1 MRKRK
6 AKWHTLIDFFLLLY
20 FIILRRYRMIH
31 EVPPNITTLTLDG
44 LVPNTEYELSIV
56 ALYYLPPSAS
66 QSSPSSRRDYSLDQT
81 LSPIPSLTS
90 PSTSFEFKTPTE
102 RRRIPEESASEP
114 IKFISPD
121 SGIIFDAHFSHF
133 ILNKNYFSRTR
144 RTGKILSSFLQAT
157 IVKET

>member
-1 MRKRK
+1 M
-6 AKWHTLIDFFLLLY
+6 
-20 FIILRRYRMIH
+20 
-31 EVPPNITTLTLDG
+31 PPNITTLTLDG

-81 LSPIPSLTS
+81 LYPMPSLAS
-90 PSTSFEFKTPTE
+90 PSSSFEYKTPSE

-121 SGIIFDAHFSHF
+121 SGKNFEAHFS
-133 ILNKNYFSRTR
+133 LYFEDKLIFFRSY

-157 IVKET
+157 IVEET

>member
-1 MRKRK
+1 M
-6 AKWHTLIDFFLLLY
+6 AYFNQIFSFPLLY

-44 LVPNTEYELSIV
+44 LVPNTEYQLSIV

-66 QSSPSSRRDYSLDQT
+66 QSSPASKRDYSLDQT
-81 LSPIPSLTS
+81 LSPIPSLAS
-90 PSTSFEFKTPTE
+90 PSSSSEYKTPTD

-121 SGIIFDAHFSHF
+121 SGMIFDAHFSHLIF
-133 ILNKNYFSRTR
+133 KTNYFC
-144 RTGKILSSFLQAT
+144 SFVQNREDS
-157 IVKET
+157 IVIPTSNYC